1 MARLDFS
8 GMLQTWWRTLSN
20 PAITLKKEAKSGQKL
35 EAGIMAF
42 LIAAVVSASLI
53 FLLGSIWALLGG
65 VAAIFAL
72 IVMSAQVAVGV
83 MFLSFIYAGIIHLC
97 AKVDKGKGAF
107 HKFYY
112 LTSTFMAPLIV
123 ISSFVVFVPL
133 FGPVFSVLLLLYGLY
148 LTVIALRA
156 LHGFTMFRAVM
167 VLLMPAAVCLVVMLG
182 LLFLA
187 LLLFASR
194 WPR

>member
-8 GMLQTWWRTLSN
+8 GMLQTWWQTLSS
-20 PAITLKKEAKSGQKL
+20 PARTIKKEAKNGQKL
-35 EAGIMAF
+35 EAGITAF

-53 FLLGSIWALLGG
+53 FLLGSAWALLGG
-65 VAAIFAL
+65 VAAIFVL
-72 IVMSAQVAVGV
+72 IVLSAQVAVGV

-112 LTSTFMAPLIV
+112 LTSTFMAPLVI

-133 FGPVFSVLLLLYGLY
+133 LGPIFSALLMLYGLY
-148 LTVIALRA
+148 LTIIALHA
-156 LHGFTMFRAVM
+156 LHGFTMFRALA
-167 VLLMPAAVCLVVMLG
+167 VLLLPAAVYLFVMVGILFILVVSFM
-182 LLFLA
+182 
-187 LLLFASR
+187 SSHR
-194 WPR
+194 I